1 MKIIDINGKER
12 NAKSLKIIKHNVQDS
27 RSGEIRTLEY
37 VEAVLKGR
45 NGNQWIEWYPLD
57 EFTELNPGKEVKETD
72 EYR

>member
-12 NAKSLKIIKHNVQDS
+12 NVKSLKIIKHNVQDD
-27 RSGEIRTLEY
+27 RSGEIRTLDY

-45 NGNQWIEWYPLD
+45 NGNEWIEWYPLT
-57 EFTELNPGKEVKETD
+57 EFKKLNPKRKVQKTD